1 MLFIPKGKFN
11 FSYTQLGLNQE
22 NKISPQISPVGS
34 FQGQSTAWI
43 LRIEN

>member
-1 MLFIPKGKFN
+1 MQFIPKGKFN

-34 FQGQSTAWI
+34 CQGQSTAWI

>member
-1 MLFIPKGKFN
+1 MQFIPKGKCN

-34 FQGQSTAWI
+34 FQGQPTVWI
-43 LRIEN
+43 FKIEN